1 MNLTSLLAELYRR
14 LRYTSAPPTAT
25 TVRLTALINEVHGDL
40 CSLPGVD
47 RLRDD
52 TLVVTALANQSRT
65 GLPPSIAR
73 IMGIV
78 DRTNNVK
85 LQQVPLAELRGTDP
99 ARAFTGGYPLRYS
112 VVGNQ
117 AVQIQ
122 PVVTGSGLW
131 VASTA
136 AGDTTQK
143 AFVESILLGG
153 YPQAIIAAGSALN
166 GATRVAIG
174 ARTDHVEVTRFYLDT
189 AGTGFV
195 SLYDAA
201 AAGNEL
207 ARLPIGQ
214 TWSRYQ
220 AIEWWPLQTA
230 DVTEYADIQ
239 RTIYDLVQGTDE
251 PLIPTDFHQLIVQ
264 GALMREYVMLDDS
277 RVGITRL
284 EYEKGCND
292 LSSWVMNDGDRIASL
307 RPFPQRWSRL
317 GGNYPAERSIFG

>member
-1 MNLTSLLAELYRR
+1 MNLTAILAELYRR
-14 LRYTSAPPTAT
+14 LRYTSTPATAT
-25 TVRLTALINEVHGDL
+25 TTRLTALINEVHSDL
-40 CSLPGVD
+40 CSLPGMD

-52 TLVVTALANQSRT
+52 TLIVTANANKSRT
-65 GLPPSIAR
+65 GLPPSVAR

-99 ARAFTGGYPLRYS
+99 AQAFTGGYPLRYS

-122 PVVTGSGLW
+122 PAVTGTGLW
-131 VASTA
+131 AASSA
-136 AGDTTQK
+136 AGDTTQHV
-143 AFVESILLGG
+143 FVESITLGG
-153 YPQAIIAAGSALN
+153 YPNPVIAAGTLLT
-166 GATRVAIG
+166 GVTRVAIG
-174 ARTDHVEVTRFYLDT
+174 ARTDHIDITRFYLD
-189 AGTGFV
+189 AAATGFV

-201 AAGNEL
+201 VSGNEL

-214 TWSRYQ
+214 TWSRYL
-220 AIEWWPLQTA
+220 AVEWWPLQTA
-230 DVTEYADIQ
+230 DVTEYADVQ
-239 RTIYDLVQGTDE
+239 RKIYDLVNGTDE
-251 PLIPTDFHQLIVQ
+251 PLVPEDFHSLIVQ

-277 RVGITRL
+277 RVAITRA
-284 EYEKGCND
+284 EYLQGCND

>member
-1 MNLTSLLAELYRR
+1 MNLTGLLAEMLRR
-14 LRYTSAPPTAT
+14 LRYPTTSPSPTT
-25 TVRLTALINEVHGDL
+25 IRLTALINEVIGDL
-40 CSLPGVD
+40 CSLPGMD

-52 TLVVTALANQSRT
+52 TLVVVANANRSRT
-65 GLPPSIAR
+65 GLPPSVAR

-99 ARAFTGGYPLRYS
+99 AQAFTGGYPLRYS

-122 PVVTGSGLW
+122 PVITGSGLW
-131 VASTA
+131 AASSA
-136 AGDTTQK
+136 SGDTTQNV
-143 AFVESILLGG
+143 FVESITLGG
-153 YPQAIIAAGSALN
+153 YHNAVLTN
-166 GATRVAIG
+166 GTTLTGTSRVAIG
-174 ARTDHVEVTRFYLDT
+174 ARTDHIDVTRFYLS
-189 AGTGFV
+189 AAAVGFV

-201 AAGNEL
+201 VSGNEL

-214 TWSRYQ
+214 TWSRYL
-220 AIEWWPLQTA
+220 AVEWWPIQTQ
-230 DVTEYADIQ
+230 DVTEYADVQ
-239 RTIYDLVQGTDE
+239 RKIYDLVNGTDE
-251 PLIPTDFHQLIVQ
+251 PLIPEDFHQLIIQ
-264 GALMREYVMLDDS
+264 GALMKEYVMLDDS
-277 RVGITRL
+277 RVGITRA
-284 EYEKGCND
+284 EYLQGCND

>member
-1 MNLTSLLAELYRR
+1 MNLTTLLAELNRR
-14 LRYTSAPPTAT
+14 LRYGTSPPAAT
-25 TVRLTALINEVHGDL
+25 TTRLTALINEVYSDL
-40 CSLPGVD
+40 CSLPGLD

-52 TLVVTALANQSRT
+52 TLIVTALANQSRT
-65 GLPPSIAR
+65 GLPPSVAR

-122 PVVTGSGLW
+122 PAVTGTGLW
-131 VASTA
+131 AASSA
-136 AGDTTQK
+136 AGDTTPK
-143 AFVESILLGG
+143 VFVESITLGG
-153 YPQAIIAAGSALN
+153 YPNASLVAGTTLTGTS
-166 GATRVAIG
+166 RVAIG
-174 ARTDHVEVTRFYLDT
+174 ARTDHIDVTRFYID
-189 AGTGFV
+189 AAAVGFV

-201 AAGNEL
+201 VSGNEL

-214 TWSRYQ
+214 TWSRYL
-220 AIEWWPLQTA
+220 AVEWWPIQTA

-239 RTIYDLVQGTDE
+239 RTIYDLVNGTDE
-251 PLIPTDFHQLIVQ
+251 PLLPDDFHPLIVQ
-264 GALMREYVMLDDS
+264 GVLMHEYVMLDDS

-284 EYEKGCND
+284 SYEKGCND

-317 GGNYPAERSIFG
+317 GGNYPAERSFW

>member
-1 MNLTSLLAELYRR
+1 VNLTTILAELYRR
-14 LRYTSAPPTAT
+14 LRYPSAPPAGT
-25 TVRLTALINEVHGDL
+25 TTRLTGLINEVINDM
-40 CSLPGVD
+40 CSLPGMD

-52 TLVVTALANQSRT
+52 TLIVTALANQSRT
-65 GLPPSIAR
+65 GLPPSVAR

-122 PVVTGSGLW
+122 PAVTGSGLW
-131 VASTA
+131 VASSA

-143 AFVESILLGG
+143 AYVESITLGG
-153 YPQAIIAAGSALN
+153 YPNPIVTAGTALN
-166 GATRVAIG
+166 GLTRVAIG
-174 ARTDHVEVTRFYLDT
+174 ARTDHIDVTRFYLDLP
-189 AGTGFV
+189 AVGFV

-201 AAGNEL
+201 VAGNEL
-207 ARLPIGQ
+207 ARLPIAQ
-214 TWSRYQ
+214 TWSRYL
-220 AIEWWPLQTA
+220 AVEWWPIQTQ
-230 DVTEYADIQ
+230 DVTEYADVQ
-239 RTIYDLVQGTDE
+239 RKMYDLVNGTDE
-251 PLIPTDFHQLIVQ
+251 PLIPEDFHDVIIQ
-264 GALMREYVMLDDS
+264 GVLMREYVMLDDS

-284 EYEKGCND
+284 GFEKGCND

-307 RPFPQRWSRL
+307 RPYPQRWSRL
-317 GGNYPAERSIFG
+317 GGNYPSERSIYG